1 MVKKNYNYGKIVD
14 GKLEYA
20 PNRIR
25 VTMLTPTGTE
35 VEVSVFN
42 ATAEQYLS
50 VGYKAIVQD
59 DYPQDGKT
67 YEMDFVVTDDTIYI
81 HWREIEPPVPTP
93 TIDEQ
98 VEANSAAIIDIAA
111 ELWG

>member
-1 MVKKNYNYGKIVD
+1 MIKKNYNYGKIVD
-14 GKLEYA
+14 GNLEYA
-20 PNRIR
+20 PNKIR
-25 VTMLTPTGTE
+25 VKVLAPTGTE

-42 ATAEQYLS
+42 GTAEQYLS

-67 YEMDFVVTDDTIYI
+67 YEMEFVATADTIYI
-81 HWREIEPPVPTP
+81 HWREVEPPAPTP
-93 TIDEQ
+93 TIDDR
-98 VEANSAAIIDIAA
+98 VEAIESAIVEIAE

>member
-14 GKLEYA
+14 GRLVYA
-20 PNRIR
+20 PNKIR

-42 ATAEQYLS
+42 GTAEQYLS
-50 VGYKAIVQD
+50 VGYKSIIQEP
-59 DYPQDGKT
+59 YPQDGKT
-67 YEMDFVVTDDTIYI
+67 YEMEFVVTDDTIYI
-81 HWREIEPPVPTP
+81 HWREIEPPVPAP
-93 TIDEQ
+93 TIDDR
-98 VEANSAAIIDIAA
+98 VEAIESAIVEIAE

>member
-14 GKLEYA
+14 GRLVYA
-20 PNRIR
+20 PNKIR
-25 VTMLTPTGTE
+25 VTMLTPSGTE

-42 ATAEQYLS
+42 GTAEQYLS
-50 VGYKAIVQD
+50 VGYKAIVQEP
-59 DYPQDGKT
+59 YPQDGKT
-67 YEMDFVVTDDTIYI
+67 YEMEFVVTDDTIRV

-93 TIDEQ
+93 TIDDR
-98 VEANSAAIIDIAA
+98 VEAIESAIVEIAE